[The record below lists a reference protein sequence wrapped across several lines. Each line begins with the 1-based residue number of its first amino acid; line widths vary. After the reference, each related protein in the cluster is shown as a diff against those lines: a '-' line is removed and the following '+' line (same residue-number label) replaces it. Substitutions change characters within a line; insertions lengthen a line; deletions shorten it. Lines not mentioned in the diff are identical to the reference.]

1 MSEKLIYHCCPA
13 EAWRAA
19 EASGAYAGSPDDR
32 RDGFI
37 HFSTQAQVRTSTAK
51 HRAGQAGLI
60 LLLVSADKLGPALK
74 WEASRGGQL
83 FPHLY
88 GDLPVGAVIQAIDL
102 PLGADGLH
110 IFPDGYPP
118 LEEGFAP

>member
-1 MSEKLIYHCCPA
+1 MNEDLIYHCCPA

-19 EASGAYAGSPDDR
+19 QAGGSYRGSADDR

-37 HFSTQAQVRTSTAK
+37 HFSTRAQVRTSTAK
-51 HRAGQAGLI
+51 HRAGQANLI
-60 LLLVSADKLGPALK
+60 LLVVAAEKLGSALK
-74 WEASRGGQL
+74 WEASRGRQL

-88 GDLPVGAVIQAIDL
+88 GDLPLHAVVEAIEL

-110 IFPDGYPP
+110 RFPDGFPP
-118 LEEGFAP
+118 LEEGFVP